1 MADSITTWRLSA
13 LASSQAG
20 DLGSVTAGLRVFQD
34 FFVDL
39 DLPLYLTQN
48 DEVAVP
54 VAVYNY
60 LPEPQRVLLE
70 LELADWYELQ
80 EIDVRA
86 VQPARPNEKEII
98 IGENDVEV
106 VYFRIKARQFGTQ
119 ALQVTAWGEKMSD
132 AIRREVRVMPD
143 GKEFQFALTGTLE
156 ESTRQVVSLPPDVIP
171 GTARIE
177 VKVYP
182 GFVSQVVEGIGGLLR
197 MPFG

>member
-1 MADSITTWRLSA
+1 
-13 LASSQAG
+13 
-20 DLGSVTAGLRVFQD
+20 VFQD

-60 LPEPQRVLLE
+60 LPEPQRVRLE
-70 LELADWYELQ
+70 LEPADWYELQ
-80 EIDVRA
+80 EIDMWR
-86 VQPARPNEKEII
+86 EIT

-106 VYFRIKARQFGTQ
+106 VYFRIKALQFGTQ
-119 ALQVTAWGEKMSD
+119 ALQVTAWGETMSD

-143 GKEFQFALTGTLE
+143 GKEFQFALTDRLE
-156 ESTRQVVSLPPDVIP
+156 ESTRQVVSLPTETIP